1 MEQPAKGYTSPCAG
15 CLDEASVTK
24 PTASWPTSAS
34 YAAGPR
40 KVNFAA
46 NPRRGMR
53 TSPRRRAAARRDS
66 KRVIP
71 PQPCEGNPLAQ
82 AGCAIQRRA
91 SRRRSQQRRSLTR
104 QACARLG
111 DCPAANPRRGMWTSP
126 CWRAAAQRDSKC
138 VIPPQP
144 CEGHRNPLAQAGC
157 AIQRRASRRRSR
169 RRGPLTRRACARL
182 GDCPRPTLA
191 GECGHHNAGV
201 QRWCGPL
208 RASSRRSPARECYTS

>member
-1 MEQPAKGYTSPCAG
+1 MRGESPCAG

-34 YAAGPR
+34 YAASLR
-40 KVNFAA
+40 KVGRLPAA

-53 TSPRRRAAARRDS
+53 TSQRWRAAMVRAS
-66 KRVIP
+66 EGVIP
-71 PQPCEGNPLAQ
+71 PQPCEGHRNPLALDG
-82 AGCAIQRRA
+82 AANPAPGKPTTFSTARA
-91 SRRRSQQRRSLTR
+91 PYAASLR
-104 QACARLG
+104 KVGRL
-111 DCPAANPRRGMWTSP
+111 PAANPRRGMWTSQR
-126 CWRAAAQRDSKC
+126 WRAAMVRASEG

>member
-1 MEQPAKGYTSPCAG
+1 MRGESPCAG

-34 YAAGPR
+34 YAASLR
-40 KVNFAA
+40 KVGRLPAA

-53 TSPRRRAAARRDS
+53 TS
-66 KRVIP
+66 
-71 PQPCEGNPLAQ
+71 
-82 AGCAIQRRA
+82 QR
-91 SRRRSQQRRSLTR
+91 
-104 QACARLG
+104 
-111 DCPAANPRRGMWTSP
+111 
-126 CWRAAAQRDSKC
+126 WRAAMVRASEG

-144 CEGHRNPLAQAGC
+144 CEGHRNPLALDGA

-191 GECGHHNAGV
+191 GECGHHHVGV
-201 QRWCGPL
+201 RRRSVTL
-208 RASSRRSPARECYTS
+208 SASSRRSHARGIAIPLRRLAAPSSAGQADDVLDGEGPLRGEPAQGWAIARGQPLQGNVDITTLACSDGAGL